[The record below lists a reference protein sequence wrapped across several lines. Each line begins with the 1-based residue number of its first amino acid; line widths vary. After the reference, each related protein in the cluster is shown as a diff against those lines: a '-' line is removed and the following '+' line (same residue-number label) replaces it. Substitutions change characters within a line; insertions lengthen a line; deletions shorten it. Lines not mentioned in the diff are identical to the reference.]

1 MDKGVSLEP
10 IFRERIPRDNK
21 GGGVMN
27 KLLLADDSELFYKF
41 LRDVLKKESIEII
54 WAKNKKEAIEKFKEE
69 KPDIVLVDIIL
80 SDSNGIDVIKE
91 LKALDKDANIMVIS
105 GLDKQDVI
113 KEALDAGARDYIV
126 KNVSPKYFREEILKA
141 LKT

>member
-1 MDKGVSLEP
+1 
-10 IFRERIPRDNK
+10 
-21 GGGVMN
+21 MN

-41 LRDVLKKESIEII
+41 LRDVLKKEGIEII

-91 LKALDKDANIMVIS
+91 IKALDKDANIMVIS